1 VILESFQIGEGQ
13 RPTVLLHGFLGTGRN
28 LRSLATAWSE
38 ADKSRRFLLPDLT
51 GHGTSPRLPPGATL
65 RTVATDVVKTAR
77 AAGLRG
83 PLELVGHSL
92 GGRVSLAASL
102 RSPEDVASVTLLD
115 ITPTPIATHLSESGK
130 VMEVLRAAP
139 ASAPDRRAMR
149 AELTG
154 RGLSGP
160 LSDWLVMNLESAPEG
175 GVRWRFDRES
185 LAEFH
190 GRVNGEDLWAALT
203 RPGAKVRCI
212 RGGRAHYVSDEDV
225 ARMESLG
232 CPVATLPEAG
242 HFVHV
247 DAPDALLRW
256 LGAPGSG
263 QG

>member
-1 VILESFQIGEGQ
+1 MILESFQVGEGQ

-28 LRSLATAWSE
+28 LRSLAVAWSE
-38 ADKSRRFLLPDLT
+38 ADKGRRFLLPDLT
-51 GHGTSPRLPPGATL
+51 GHGASPRLPLGATL
-65 RTVATDVVKTAR
+65 STLAMDVVETAH
-77 AAGLRG
+77 AAGLVG
-83 PLELVGHSL
+83 PLDLVGHSL

-102 RSPEDVASVTLLD
+102 LAPGDVASVTLLD
-115 ITPTPIATHLSESGK
+115 IAPSPIPTSLSESGN
-130 VMEVLRAAP
+130 VMEKLLDAP
-139 ASAPDRRAMR
+139 PSAPDRRAMR
-149 AELTG
+149 TELTG

-160 LSDWLVMNLESAPEG
+160 LSDWLLMNLESAPEG

-190 GRVNGEDLWAALT
+190 SRVNGEDLWAALT

-212 RGGRAHYVSDEDV
+212 RGGRAHYVSDADA

-247 DAPDALLRW
+247 DSPDALLRW
-256 LGAPGSG
+256 LTGS
-263 QG
+263 

>member
-1 VILESFQIGEGQ
+1 MILESFQVGEGQ

-28 LRSLATAWSE
+28 LRSLALAWSE

-51 GHGTSPRLPPGATL
+51 GHGASPRLPPGATL
-65 RTVATDVVKTAR
+65 STVAGDVLETAR
-77 AAGLRG
+77 AAGFHG
-83 PLELVGHSL
+83 PLDWVGHSL

-102 RSPEDVASVTLLD
+102 RSPGDVARVTLLD
-115 ITPTPIATHLSESGK
+115 ITPSPIPSGLSEGSQ
-130 VMEVLRAAP
+130 VLEVLRAAP
-139 ASAPDRRAMR
+139 ATAPDRRTMR

-160 LSDWLVMNLESAPEG
+160 LADWLLMNLQTTPEG

-190 GRVNGEDLWAALT
+190 GRVNGEDLWAALE

-212 RGGRAHYVSDEDV
+212 RGGRARYVTDADK
-225 ARMESLG
+225 ARMEALG

-247 DAPDALLRW
+247 DALDALLRW
-256 LGAPGSG
+256 LLAG
-263 QG
+263 

>member
-1 VILESFQIGEGQ
+1 MILESFQIGEGQ

-28 LRSLATAWSE
+28 LRSLAVAWSQ
-38 ADKSRRFLLPDLT
+38 ADTSRRFLLPDLT
-51 GHGTSPRLPPGATL
+51 GHGASPRLPPGATL
-65 RTVATDVVKTAR
+65 STLAADVVETAR
-77 AAGLRG
+77 AAGLVG

-102 RSPEDVASVTLLD
+102 RAPGDVASVALLD
-115 ITPTPIATHLSESGK
+115 IAPSSIPTALSESGK
-130 VMEVLRAAP
+130 VMEKLRDAP
-139 ASAPDRRAMR
+139 PSAPDRRAMR
-149 AELTG
+149 AELMG
-154 RGLSGP
+154 RGLSGH
-160 LSDWLVMNLESAPEG
+160 LSDWLLMNLESVPEG

-212 RGGRAHYVSDEDV
+212 RGGRAHYVSDEDM

-247 DAPDALLRW
+247 DAPDALLGW
-256 LGAPGSG
+256 LTGS
-263 QG
+263 

>member
-1 VILESFQIGEGQ
+1 MILESFQVGEGQ

-38 ADKSRRFLLPDLT
+38 VDKSRRFLLPDLT

-65 RTVATDVVKTAR
+65 DTVAGDVLETAR
-77 AAGLRG
+77 AAGLHG

-102 RSPEDVASVTLLD
+102 RSPADVASVTLLD
-115 ITPTPIATHLSESGK
+115 IAPSPIPTALSESGK
-130 VMEVLRAAP
+130 VLEILRAAP
-139 ASAPDRRAMR
+139 PGAPDRRTMR
-149 AELTG
+149 TELMG

-160 LSDWLVMNLESAPEG
+160 LADWLLMNLEPAPDG
-175 GVRWRFDRES
+175 TVRWRFDRES

-190 GRVNGEDLWAALT
+190 GRVNGEDLWAALA

-212 RGGRAHYVSDEDV
+212 RGGRAHYVSDADV
-225 ARMESLG
+225 ARMEALG
-232 CPVATLPEAG
+232 CPVATLPDAG

-256 LGAPGSG
+256 LTSEA
-263 QG
+263 

>member
-1 VILESFQIGEGQ
+1 VILESFQMGEGQ

-28 LRSLATAWSE
+28 LRSLAAAWSA
-38 ADKSRRFLLPDLT
+38 ADPERRFLLVDLT
-51 GHGTSPRLPPGATL
+51 GHGASPRLPPGATL
-65 RTVATDVVKTAR
+65 STVAGDVLETAR
-77 AAGLRG
+77 AAGLHG

-102 RSPEDVASVTLLD
+102 RSPGDVASVALLD
-115 ITPTPIATHLSESGK
+115 ISPHPIPTALSESGK
-130 VMEVLRAAP
+130 VLELLRAAP
-139 ASAPDRRAMR
+139 PSAPDRRTMR
-149 AELTG
+149 ADLTG

-160 LSDWLVMNLESAPEG
+160 LADWLIMNLEPTPDG

-190 GRVNGEDLWAALT
+190 RRVNGEDLWAALA
-203 RPGAKVRCI
+203 RPEVKVRCI
-212 RGGRAHYVSDEDV
+212 RGGRAHYVSDADV

-256 LGAPGSG
+256 LRE

>member
-28 LRSLATAWSE
+28 LRSLAVAWSQ
-38 ADKSRRFLLPDLT
+38 ADTSRRFLLPDLT
-51 GHGTSPRLPPGATL
+51 GHGASPRLPPGATL
-65 RTVATDVVKTAR
+65 STLAADVVETAR
-77 AAGLRG
+77 AAGLVG
-83 PLELVGHSL
+83 PLVLVGHSL

-102 RSPEDVASVTLLD
+102 RAPGDVASVALLD
-115 ITPTPIATHLSESGK
+115 IAPSSIPTALSESGK
-130 VMEVLRAAP
+130 VMEKLRDAP
-139 ASAPDRRAMR
+139 PSAPDRRAMR

-154 RGLSGP
+154 RGLSGH
-160 LSDWLVMNLESAPEG
+160 LSDWLLMNLESVPEG

-212 RGGRAHYVSDEDV
+212 RGGRAHYVSDEDL

-256 LGAPGSG
+256 LTGS
-263 QG
+263 